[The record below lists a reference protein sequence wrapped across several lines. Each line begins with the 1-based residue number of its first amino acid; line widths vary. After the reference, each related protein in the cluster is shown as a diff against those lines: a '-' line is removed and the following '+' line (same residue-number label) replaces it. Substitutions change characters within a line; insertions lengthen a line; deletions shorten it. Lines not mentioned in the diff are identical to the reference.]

1 MKAMLFEGRTIF
13 VLWQRELLRMLKE
26 PSRILGVVI
35 QPLMFWF
42 VIGSGFVPSFRLA
55 ENETLDYQY
64 FFFPGVLALVILFS
78 AIFSTITVIEDRASG
93 FLQAVLVGPGSRTAL
108 VLGKIAGVVCIACIQ
123 ALLFLLV
130 APFAGISLLQMDFAL
145 VLLLTVLGS
154 ISMSGLGF
162 VFAWVTASS
171 AAYHALMSIILIPMW
186 ILSGAMFPAKAGWI
200 HAVVLL
206 NPLGWL
212 VSGFRAAFS
221 NGQAPLGSVPS
232 ALTIEMCLL
241 YLSLFSVFIIGI
253 GVWVCHRR
261 R

>member
-171 AAYHALMSIILIPMW
+171 AAYHALT
-186 ILSGAMFPAKAGWI
+186 FV
-200 HAVVLL
+200 HH
-206 NPLGWL
+206 LGQVQFW
-212 VSGFRAAFS
+212 
-221 NGQAPLGSVPS
+221 
-232 ALTIEMCLL
+232 
-241 YLSLFSVFIIGI
+241 
-253 GVWVCHRR
+253 
-261 R
+261 